1 MRAIEGDLPTAEFYA
16 DFAEHEAVDSPPYAA
31 WARAVAEDTDL
42 LALLAV
48 LPEAKRQPNLVFAA
62 ARWHGAD
69 PDGGPAELRRV
80 LTGQWDTVRETV
92 LARSTQTNEAGRC
105 ATLLPQ
111 LARIEGPIA
120 LLEVGAAAG
129 LCLLPD
135 RYSYRFRTASAGE
148 GERDDGGD
156 GADEATR
163 LDPADGPSPVVLAC
177 RLTGIEPPTHLPE
190 VVWRGGLDLNPLDVQ
205 DDDAMAW
212 LQTLVWRGHE
222 ERVQRLAGAI
232 GVARELVAGGGGP
245 AGTGAA
251 LHLSRGDL
259 AEDLPALV
267 AEARAAVPEATVV
280 VQHSAVLAYVPAEVR
295 RRFAEVVRREADVWL
310 SNEGSSILPGM
321 PEPPRRPAFVLALD
335 GQAVAFTQPHGAW
348 GRAV

>member
-16 DFAEHEAVDSPPYAA
+16 DFAEHEAVDSPHYVA
-31 WARAVAEDTDL
+31 WAQAVAEDSRL

-48 LPEAKRQPNLVFAA
+48 LPDAKRQPNLVFAA

-69 PDGGPAELRRV
+69 PDGGPAELHRV
-80 LTGQWDTVRETV
+80 LTGQWDAVRETV

-135 RYSYRFRTASAGE
+135 RYSYEFRALGPDQPGAASGS
-148 GERDDGGD
+148 DGGSV
-156 GADEATR
+156 R
-163 LDPADGPSPVVLAC
+163 LDPADGPSPVVLECA
-177 RLTGIEPPTHLPE
+177 LTGIEPPARLPD

-205 DDDAMAW
+205 DDDAMRW
-212 LQTLVWRGHE
+212 LQTLVWPGHDVRA
-222 ERVQRLAGAI
+222 ERLRAAI
-232 GVARELVAGGGGP
+232 RVARE
-245 AGTGAA
+245 AA
-251 LHLSRGDL
+251 RGRLHLRRGDL
-259 AEDLPALV
+259 AEDLPAV
-267 AEARAAVPEATVV
+267 IAEARAAAPGAMVV
-280 VQHSAVLAYVPAEVR
+280 VQHSAVLAYCAPEVR
-295 RRFAEVVRREADVWL
+295 ARFAEVVRREADVWL

-321 PEPPRRPAFVLALD
+321 PEPPRRPAFVLARD

-348 GRAV
+348 ARAV

>member
-16 DFAEHEAVDSPPYAA
+16 DFAEHEAVDSPLFAD
-31 WARAVAEDTDL
+31 WARGVAEDPDL
-42 LALLAV
+42 LALLAE
-48 LPEAKRQPNLVFAA
+48 LPESKRQPNLVFAA

-69 PDGGPAELRRV
+69 TRPTGDHRALQEVLLTEWPA
-80 LTGQWDTVRETV
+80 VRSTIESR
-92 LARSTQTNEAGRC
+92 ATQTNEAGRC

-120 LLEVGAAAG
+120 LLEVGPSAG

-135 RYSYRFRTASAGE
+135 RYSYLFTA
-148 GERDDGGD
+148 GGSD
-156 GADEATR
+156 ALLHEVTR
-163 LDPADGPSPVVLAC
+163 LDPADGPSPVVLECA
-177 RLTGIEPPTHLPE
+177 LTGIEPPARLPE

-212 LQTLVWRGHE
+212 LQTLVWPGHE
-222 ERVQRLAGAI
+222 ERAQRLAGAI

-251 LHLSRGDL
+251 LHLRRGDL

-295 RRFAEVVRREADVWL
+295 RRFVEVVQREADVWL

-321 PEPPRRPAFVLALD
+321 PEPPRRPAFVLARD

-348 GRAV
+348 ARAV

>member
-69 PDGGPAELRRV
+69 PDGGPAELHRV
-80 LTGQWDTVRETV
+80 LSRQWDTVRETV
-92 LARSTQTNEAGRC
+92 LARSTQTNETGRC
-105 ATLLPQ
+105 ATLLPR
-111 LARIEGPIA
+111 LARIEGPVA
-120 LLEVGAAAG
+120 LLEVGPSAG

-135 RYSYRFRTASAGE
+135 RYSYLFTA
-148 GERDDGGD
+148 GGSD
-156 GADEATR
+156 ALLHEVTR
-163 LDPADGPSPVVLAC
+163 LDPADGPSPVVLPC
-177 RLTGIEPPTHLPE
+177 RLDGIEPPARLPE
-190 VVWRGGLDLNPLDVQ
+190 VVWRGGIDLNPLDVQ

-212 LQTLVWRGHE
+212 LQTLVWPGHE
-222 ERVQRLAGAI
+222 ERAQRLAGAM

-251 LHLSRGDL
+251 LHLRRGDL

-295 RRFAEVVRREADVWL
+295 KRFAEVVRREADVWL

-321 PEPPRRPAFVLALD
+321 PEPPRRPAFVLARD

-348 GRAV
+348 ARAV

>member
-16 DFAEHEAVDSPPYAA
+16 DFAEHEATDCPLFAD
-31 WARAVAEDTDL
+31 WARGVAEDPDL
-42 LALLAV
+42 LALLAE
-48 LPEAKRQPNLVFAA
+48 LPESKRQPNLVFAA
-62 ARWHGAD
+62 ARWHGAGTRPTGD
-69 PDGGPAELRRV
+69 HRALREVLLTEWPA
-80 LTGQWDTVRETV
+80 VRSTIESR
-92 LARSTQTNEAGRC
+92 ATQTNETGRC

-120 LLEVGAAAG
+120 LLEVGPSAG

-135 RYSYRFRTASAGE
+135 RYSYEFRALGPDQPGGASGS
-148 GERDDGGD
+148 DGGSV
-156 GADEATR
+156 R
-163 LDPADGPSPVVLAC
+163 LDPADGPSPVVLEC
-177 RLTGIEPPTHLPE
+177 VLTGIEPPARLPE

-212 LQTLVWRGHE
+212 LQTLVWPGHE
-222 ERVQRLAGAI
+222 ERAQRLAGAI

-245 AGTGAA
+245 ARTGAA
-251 LHLSRGDL
+251 LHLRRGDL

-267 AEARAAVPEATVV
+267 AGARAAVPDATVV

-295 RRFAEVVRREADVWL
+295 RRFVEVVQREADVWL

-321 PEPPRRPAFVLALD
+321 PEPPRRPAFVLARD

-348 GRAV
+348 ARAV

>member
-16 DFAEHEAVDSPPYAA
+16 DFAEHEAVDSPPYAV
-31 WARAVAEDTDL
+31 WARAVAEDADL

-69 PDGGPAELRRV
+69 PDGGPAELHRV
-80 LTGQWDTVRETV
+80 LSRQWDTVRETV
-92 LARSTQTNEAGRC
+92 LARATQTNEAGRC

-135 RYSYRFRTASAGE
+135 RYSYEFRALGPDQPGAASGS
-148 GERDDGGD
+148 DGGSV
-156 GADEATR
+156 R
-163 LDPADGPSPVVLAC
+163 LDPADGPSPVVLECA
-177 RLTGIEPPTHLPE
+177 LTGIEPPARLPE

-212 LQTLVWRGHE
+212 LQTLVWPGHE
-222 ERVQRLAGAI
+222 ERAQRLAGAI

-251 LHLSRGDL
+251 LHLRRGDL

-321 PEPPRRPAFVLALD
+321 PEPPRRPAFVLARD

-348 GRAV
+348 ARAV